1 MGEDDVSSTT
11 CAFIEVIG
19 VADGR
24 RESDDE
30 IGGGKGRRYDGLVG

>member
-19 VADGR
+19 VADEE
-24 RESDDE
+24 ESDDE
-30 IGGGKGRRYDGLVG
+30 IGGGKGRWYDGLVG